1 MFEILN
7 VGGNNLHTF
16 RDCFKAIILE
26 LLFFIY
32 KNALLIEKIVIYF

>member
-7 VGGNNLHTF
+7 VGGNNLHNF

-26 LLFFIY
+26 LLFLFIRMLY
-32 KNALLIEKIVIYF
+32 